1 MAKNRYTVVMRLDY
15 PNGNNHV
22 VEIIDDENRCFSRS
36 NAKGRYYVMQ
46 RRIGKNY
53 RSNSLISTY
62 KQLKAIGYKVVGI
75 QN

>member
-1 MAKNRYTVVMRLDY
+1 MRLDY
-15 PNGNNHV
+15 PNGNYHV
-22 VEIIDDENRCFSRS
+22 IEIIDDENRCFSRS

-62 KQLKAIGYKVVGI
+62 KSLKADGYKVVEI
-75 QN
+75 RN

>member
-22 VEIIDDENRCFSRS
+22 VEIIDDETRCFSRS

-62 KQLKAIGYKVVGI
+62 KQLKATGYKVVGI